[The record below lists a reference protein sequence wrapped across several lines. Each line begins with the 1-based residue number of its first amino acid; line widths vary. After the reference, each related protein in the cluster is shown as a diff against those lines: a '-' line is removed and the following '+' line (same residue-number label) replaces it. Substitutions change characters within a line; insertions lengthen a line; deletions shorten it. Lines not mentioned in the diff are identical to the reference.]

1 MIYFKTFENQLKSK
15 AVLILTEKIKLD
27 EKELYADDVE
37 DYKKRLERSKAA
49 NYLKNK
55 NRGMGVAVNCCVAYT
70 FCYTLRNIL
79 SALMPT
85 ILKSGD
91 FSEGQLG
98 TYGSVMLILYAC
110 GQFINGFLGD
120 RIKAK
125 YMVSVGLFSAGVC
138 TFLFSLPVFAGLG
151 ALLWGVIGFSLS
163 MLWGPI
169 TRTIVESCHE
179 SRATFYL
186 ALASASSY
194 VGMFL
199 AYILAIVAAEHG
211 IWRECFAVSGAAVAA
226 AAVAHYFLLSHAE
239 NGSTGAV
246 ASFGND
252 SKRDNECKR
261 TSIFKNFKAEIL
273 KKPFIIMLFV
283 TMLNGTVKHAVAY
296 WIPTYFSKNLSIGE
310 RAASV
315 ISAIIPVIGIG
326 TGFFAVFLYKLIKSD
341 IKALILLFSASAV
354 SFLLVTVGGK
364 TVWLPVVGMLL
375 SNAAM
380 GTANSVIFNMYC
392 LRFRETGHVSS
403 VSGLLD
409 SACYA
414 ASAAANMLF
423 TVVISAAGFGSA
435 VWVWFS
441 LSALGVAAAFF
452 ADRAYSG

>member
-1 MIYFKTFENQLKSK
+1 M
-15 AVLILTEKIKLD
+15 
-27 EKELYADDVE
+27 
-37 DYKKRLERSKAA
+37 
-49 NYLKNK
+49 
-55 NRGMGVAVNCCVAYT
+55 
-70 FCYTLRNIL
+70 
-79 SALMPT
+79 
-85 ILKSGD
+85 
-91 FSEGQLG
+91 
-98 TYGSVMLILYAC
+98 
-110 GQFINGFLGD
+110 
-120 RIKAK
+120 
-125 YMVSVGLFSAGVC
+125 
-138 TFLFSLPVFAGLG
+138 FAGLG

-179 SRATFYL
+179 SRAAFYL

-199 AYILAIVAAEHG
+199 AYILAVVAAEHG

-296 WIPTYFSKNLSIGE
+296 WIPTYFFPKNLSIGE

-326 TGFFAVFLYKLIKSD
+326 TGF
-341 IKALILLFSASAV
+341 
-354 SFLLVTVGGK
+354 
-364 TVWLPVVGMLL
+364 
-375 SNAAM
+375 
-380 GTANSVIFNMYC
+380 
-392 LRFRETGHVSS
+392 LRCF
-403 VSGLLD
+403 
-409 SACYA
+409 Y
-414 ASAAANMLF
+414 
-423 TVVISAAGFGSA
+423 I
-435 VWVWFS
+435 S
-441 LSALGVAAAFF
+441 LSKAI
-452 ADRAYSG
+452 